1 MVGRPRRGD
10 AGPAWA
16 GGTPVGE
23 ERANGMPSGG
33 EGSDGVPSGGERSD
47 GLRAGGTRSEGMTSG
62 GERADGERAAE
73 AARGLVVSGA
83 RVTFAGQE
91 SPALDDVDV
100 TVDAGRVLA
109 VLGPQFE
116 VDGART
122 VLMLPLAHIFGRL
135 IEATTLLSRHTL
147 VHEPDMAHVA
157 QAFAML

>member
-16 GGTPVGE
+16 GGAPVGE
-23 ERANGMPSGG
+23 ERANGM
-33 EGSDGVPSGGERSD
+33 PSGGERSD

-109 VLGPQFE
+109 VLGPSGCGKSTL
-116 VDGART
+116 GASAST
-122 VLMLPLAHIFGRL
+122 
-135 IEATTLLSRHTL
+135 ATT
-147 VHEPDMAHVA
+147 
-157 QAFAML
+157 